1 MGKITVLTRKY
12 KRDQNMMLLPLQLH
26 GPQLIEI
33 ELFTVVEW
41 IPYGSIL
48 AFEKAV
54 MAMKTI
60 S

>member
-33 ELFTVVEW
+33 ELFTVVE
-41 IPYGSIL
+41 
-48 AFEKAV
+48 
-54 MAMKTI
+54 
-60 S
+60 